1 MTSISSIRLR
11 AASELLATAFVF
23 ASCVA
28 SAASAQGLPAI
39 PGTAGA
45 ARSGPPEGSRLV
57 KLSIAPNPIVVE
69 AGEQALVAAV
79 LSIEP
84 GWHVYWRNPGDS
96 GVAPTLEWTLPEGIV
111 ARAIRWPRPMV
122 FATEHET
129 TFGYEREVGLV
140 VAIAASSDAKPG
152 TYAGSL
158 RVDWMVCKE
167 LCLMGGGSVD
177 FKVEILGAGD
187 PAAKAVSIRAGE
199 MVLPRDPAVR
209 SWFGRLPLNPPPGSG
224 IVAVI
229 EGDPEGESLRL
240 VVTGPIGAFDRVAF
254 IPDSTPGTTC
264 GEGHPVA
271 GTIEGNRFRIEVPLK
286 VRPGDAVGERLRVA
300 GLLTLGRKSD
310 DPSFEIEVPIPVTSA
325 PASGT

>member
-1 MTSISSIRLR
+1 
-11 AASELLATAFVF
+11 
-23 ASCVA
+23 
-28 SAASAQGLPAI
+28 
-39 PGTAGA
+39 
-45 ARSGPPEGSRLV
+45 
-57 KLSIAPNPIVVE
+57 
-69 AGEQALVAAV
+69 
-79 LSIEP
+79 
-84 GWHVYWRNPGDS
+84 
-96 GVAPTLEWTLPEGIV
+96 
-111 ARAIRWPRPMV
+111 
-122 FATEHET
+122 
-129 TFGYEREVGLV
+129 
-140 VAIAASSDAKPG
+140 
-152 TYAGSL
+152 
-158 RVDWMVCKE
+158 
-167 LCLMGGGSVD
+167 MGGGSVD